1 MKEKRREP
9 RRIIVTGI
17 IMACFVAFAGM
28 LIKLQIVDGE
38 AYLAKGSSISE
49 KTVVIRAARGEILD
63 RNGNPLVTNRQG
75 YSIVFESAL
84 FPSPKQMKER
94 GEIIHSLIQLLDE
107 HEVLW
112 KDNLPLVF
120 DENGAIAFAE
130 NRERDIT
137 YMKSRDML
145 NLQHYATAADCF
157 NALIERYALEDYA
170 PADARN
176 IASVCYEMRRLI
188 FNVSN
193 PYTFA
198 EDVPVDVVAIIK
210 ENSAFYRGVEV
221 EIVPYREYADG
232 TLAPHLLGMV
242 GAISAEEYSRLKDAG
257 YKLNDSIG
265 KNGIEA
271 AMEDYL
277 RGVDGIKTVYTDA
290 EGKVTTKI
298 TTPPI
303 QGNTIILSIDIHL
316 QRAAQE
322 ALEKVLASQKTLV
335 ETAGA
340 VVVLNCNTG
349 EVLASASYPTYD
361 ISAYSKNYAQL
372 AEAPGAPLWNRAFL
386 SGYEAGSCMKP
397 SVAVAGLEEG
407 LITRSSTFYCSGT
420 YAFKDM
426 NFKCEQYHASRNVN
440 VVAAIKESCNSYF
453 YDLGRR
459 LDISKIN
466 EYRTLLGLGQKTG
479 VEISE
484 TAGVMDSP
492 QYRESLGQPWLPGYT
507 IQTSIGQAGNLFSP
521 LQLANYTATI
531 ANGGTRY
538 RPHLVRSIKTYD
550 FSETVLDKEV
560 VVDCE
565 TGLDKNNLAIVR
577 EGMRLVGTEGYS
589 RFAFKDLPVEAAAK
603 TGTSQVIKNIRGVP
617 TKINNG
623 LVISYAPANNPELAV
638 ALVAEGFR
646 GGTSASPIAGMIYE
660 QYFSS
665 TQTVLPPQ
673 PINQVLA

>member
-1 MKEKRREP
+1 MREKRREP
-9 RRIIVTGI
+9 RRIIMTGL

-28 LIKLQIVDGE
+28 LIKLQVVDGE
-38 AYLAKGSSISE
+38 AYLMKGSSISE

-75 YSIVFESAL
+75 YSLVFESAL

-120 DENGAIAFAE
+120 DENGAIAFAA
-130 NRERDIT
+130 NRERDIA

-145 NLQHYATAADCF
+145 NLQHYATASDCF
-157 NALIERYALEDYA
+157 NALIERYELEGYA
-170 PADARN
+170 PADARD

-198 EDVPVDVVAIIK
+198 EDVPVDIVAIIK

-232 TLAPHLLGMV
+232 TLAPHILGMV
-242 GAISAEEYSRLKDAG
+242 GAINAEEYEQLKESG
-257 YKLNDSIG
+257 YRLNDIIG

-271 AMEDYL
+271 AMEEYL

-303 QGNTIILSIDIHL
+303 QGNTVILSIDINL
-316 QRAAQE
+316 QRTAQE
-322 ALEKVLASQKTLV
+322 ALESMLKSYKTPV
-335 ETAGA
+335 EPAGA
-340 VVVLNCNTG
+340 VVALNCNTG

-361 ISAYSKNYAQL
+361 ISAYNENYEQL
-372 AEAPGAPLWNRAFL
+372 AKAPGAPLWNRAFL
-386 SGYEAGSCMKP
+386 SAYECGSTMKP
-397 SVAVAGLEEG
+397 SVAIAGLEEG
-407 LITRSSTFYCSGT
+407 LITRNYTFYCSGT
-420 YAFKDM
+420 YHFSDM
-426 NFKCEQYHASRNVN
+426 NFRCSQPHATRHVN
-440 VVAAIKESCNSYF
+440 VLAALKESCNTYF

-459 LDISKIN
+459 LGIERIN

-479 VEISE
+479 IEISE
-484 TAGVMDSP
+484 AAGVMDTP
-492 QYRESLGQPWLPGYT
+492 QYRESLGQTWLPGYT
-507 IQTSIGQAGNLFSP
+507 IQTAIGQASNLFTP

-560 VVDCE
+560 LIDCE
-565 TGLDKNNLAIVR
+565 TGLSKDNLAIVR
-577 EGMRLVGTEGYS
+577 EGMRLVATEGS
-589 RFAFKDLPVEAAAK
+589 CRHTFEKLPFDVAAK
-603 TGTSQVIKNIRGVP
+603 TGTSQVIKNINGVS
-617 TKINNG
+617 TITNNG
-623 LVISYAPANNPELAV
+623 LLISFAPAEKPEIAV
-638 ALVAEGFR
+638 AFIAEGFR
-646 GGTSASPIAGMIYE
+646 SGTRASPITGQIYE
-660 QYFSS
+660 HYFSA
-665 TQTVLPPQ
+665 TEKAAPPQ